1 MMLRVKDGKLLCP
14 ACGSEYVHVTEIDAF
29 PVGPAKQRVHLDCQG
44 ITLSSAAQAGGHGRG
59 NTACVIFQCE
69 DSHEFRLCCDFHK
82 GETFIEHD
90 ASGVPVGHPAP
101 TLWRD

>member
-1 MMLRVKDGKLLCP
+1 MLQVKDGKLLCP
-14 ACGSEYVHVTEIDAF
+14 VCGSEYVHVTKIDAF

-59 NTACVIFQCE
+59 NTVCVTFQCE
-69 DSHEFRLCCDFHK
+69 NGHEFRLCCDFHK
-82 GETFIEHD
+82 GETFVEQD
-90 ASGVPVGHPAP
+90 TACVAVGDQAP